1 VSAPTS
7 SESSAG
13 TGGTGAPGGAPVR
26 VVVLGSG
33 PGGYVAALRAAHLG
47 ASVTLVEKDLIGGTC
62 LNRGCIPTKA
72 LLASAEAL
80 AHARAGQ
87 SFGFNVTG
95 AVVPDFG
102 AMMARKERVVGQI
115 RESVQV
121 LLKKAGVTVVGGTG
135 RLAPERRVVVQTT
148 PASSG
153 AGASGTAGA
162 NAAETLTLEADKI
175 IIATGS
181 EPAYL
186 PMFDFTQPTV
196 LTSTSALEL
205 TEVPGSLLIVGAGA
219 IGCEF
224 ASFFAELGTQITI
237 VEMMAQMLPQ
247 EDARLAKQ
255 FQGVY
260 RKRGIKVLLNTKVE
274 AITEYGADHVVAK
287 LSDGSEVTAEKVL
300 VSVGRRPN
308 TADIGLEDVGV
319 ELDARGFIKVSER
332 LETSAPGI
340 YAIGDVVGGMLLAH
354 VASHEALVAADN
366 CVGALGGPA
375 GGQKE
380 RDLRFVP
387 SCTYSHPEVASV
399 GLTEDQAAA
408 QGHVPLTGTY
418 RFPALGKAVAMGEE
432 VGYVQLVADS
442 ESDLLLGAS
451 MMGPHVTDLI
461 HEVAVALKN
470 GLTVRELGDTI
481 HAHPTLA
488 EAVMEAA
495 HDVHGESVHVT
506 R

>member
-1 VSAPTS
+1 MGNATP
-7 SESSAG
+7 
-13 TGGTGAPGGAPVR
+13 TGAATTAGATTDGAER
-26 VVVLGSG
+26 VVVLGAG
-33 PGGYVAALRAAHLG
+33 PGGYVAALRAARLG

-87 SFGFNVTG
+87 DFGFEVTG
-95 AVVPDFG
+95 EVVPDFG
-102 AMMARKERVVGQI
+102 GMMVRKERVVTQI
-115 RESVQV
+115 RDSVEM
-121 LLKKAGVTVVGGTG
+121 LLKKAGVKVI
-135 RLAPERRVVVQTT
+135 R
-148 PASSG
+148 G
-153 AGASGTAGA
+153 AGTLQSGLRVAVDSGE
-162 NAAETLTLEADKI
+162 ETVILEADKI

-181 EPAYL
+181 EPAHL
-186 PMFDFTQPTV
+186 PMFDFAEPAV
-196 LTSTSALEL
+196 LTSTSALVLDKAPE
-205 TEVPGSLLIVGAGA
+205 SLLVVGAGA

-224 ASFFAELGTQITI
+224 ASFFAELGTQITM
-237 VEMMAQMLPQ
+237 VEMMPQMLPQ
-247 EDARLAKQ
+247 EDKRLAKQ

-260 RKRGIKVLLNTKVE
+260 RKRGIQVLLNTKVDE
-274 AITEYGADHVVAK
+274 ITEYGADHVTAK

-308 TADIGLEDVGV
+308 TTDIGLQDAGV
-319 ELDARGFIKVSER
+319 KVDERGFIKVDEH
-332 LETSAPGI
+332 LQTSAAGV
-340 YAIGDVVGGMLLAH
+340 YAIGDVNGGVLLAH
-354 VASHEALVAADN
+354 VASHEALVAAEN
-366 CVGALGGPA
+366 CLA
-375 GGQKE
+375 GSPDGQRE

-399 GLTEDQAAA
+399 GLTEDKAAA
-408 QGHVPLTGTY
+408 QGYEPATGTY
-418 RFPALGKAVAMGEE
+418 RFPALGKAIAIGEE
-432 VGYVQLVADS
+432 VGYVQLVADKKT
-442 ESDLLLGAS
+442 DLLLGAS

-470 GLTVRELGDTI
+470 GLSVRQVGETI

-495 HDVHGESVHVT
+495 HDVHGESVHVA